1 MMIAVG
7 IFLMPTQ
14 IQKELSVKIAL
25 FFIFTCPPLQ
35 HNGYLFRQMATTDT
49 PF

>member
-25 FFIFTCPPLQ
+25 FFIFTCP
-35 HNGYLFRQMATTDT
+35 HYNTTGI
-49 PF
+49 FSGK